1 MRTHRNT
8 TAKKSTRGKAV
19 PSPMP
24 TPASTKPTPVGRFYT
39 EEEIAKLRDDAADEA
54 VKRALDEECYS
65 PNGRVEVVRRSIAK
79 ATKHILQMQN
89 AIGILTIGKPATG
102 ADEWRNVAREHAI
115 DALWQLHIEADHEL
129 DELYR
134 LPWDGKVPE

>member
-1 MRTHRNT
+1 MKSRSKNT
-8 TAKKSTRGKAV
+8 ASRHTTRV
-19 PSPMP
+19 SIPSPAAVA
-24 TPASTKPTPVGRFYT
+24 PAKPEGRFYT